1 MFHDIPNALLERM
14 HYLESRDKDE
24 MLGLKKVKHFDKLR
38 QIPPETGRFLSLL
51 AANSADGQ
59 WAPALV
65 IQPYG

>member
-1 MFHDIPNALLERM
+1 MLE
-14 HYLESRDKDE
+14 
-24 MLGLKKVKHFDKLR
+24 LKKIKHFDKLR